1 MTFGRGASG
10 EERVAM
16 RRGEDWV
23 AVQLGGGVTAPMRA
37 RLAAVD
43 ALGRLVATSAHLRA
57 AVADVVSD
65 LVTVAVRRGGAANRD
80 HTIEVRLERRDGA
93 LRVTVRDDAVAPFA
107 LDGAPLHATA
117 AHGCLTGAEPHGAW
131 AELRL

>member
-37 RLAAVD
+37 
-43 ALGRLVATSAHLRA
+43 
-57 AVADVVSD
+57 
-65 LVTVAVRRGGAANRD
+65 
-80 HTIEVRLERRDGA
+80 RLERRDGA